1 MIFDSWLRLMPQLNG
16 LCQLVKPFG
25 WILERKK
32 DPNPKQLKVA
42 RRENSMH
49 TKTLET
55 IKRHVAALPIQTGR
69 SRCWSSNGS
78 GVSLRS
84 VGIGLGA
91 WGLYAA
97 AGGVTRDGWR
107 MQNLEE
113 IRLNVLT
120 KMRFHGTTWV
130 KATIPWNHLGK
141 STGWNRLQ
149 HRVKIGYSTGA
160 ICIIR
165 TCI

>member
-84 VGIGLGA
+84 VGIGLGSLRCSWWSSSRWLEDA
-91 WGLYAA
+91 ELRRNQVERTKTMDLTTVDRVIQGPD
-97 AGGVTRDGWR
+97 AGVISDSMKTH
-107 MQNLEE
+107 Q
-113 IRLNVLT
+113 ISTVLD
-120 KMRFHGTTWV
+120 
-130 KATIPWNHLGK
+130 
-141 STGWNRLQ
+141 S
-149 HRVKIGYSTGA
+149 
-160 ICIIR
+160 
-165 TCI
+165 